1 MFQERTLLE
10 RLRKP
15 AQGPQTMHEDA
26 GALMR
31 SILRNMN
38 RILNSRAGQFPAQP
52 DYGIPSPSEI
62 AHAYPDSVK
71 VVQRRMR
78 ECIEKYEPRLKDVQV
93 TQIESDEQI
102 GGAIRDLKS
111 ALRGEDEPR
120 SIQPK
125 ISYAPPI
132 VNSIHNPADPN
143 ATEKP
148 AEAPAAE
155 PTKPN

>member
-93 TQIESDEQI
+93 TQIESDEQK
-102 GGAIRDLKS
+102 L
-111 ALRGEDEPR
+111 ALRFQIAAR
-120 SIQPK
+120 L
-125 ISYAPPI
+125 
-132 VNSIHNPADPN
+132 
-143 ATEKP
+143 ATTTEQRQVKFDTVI
-148 AEAPAAE
+148 EASGHIEMA
-155 PTKPN
+155 

>member
-1 MFQERTLLE
+1 VFQERTLLE

-93 TQIESDEQI
+93 TQIESDEQK
-102 GGAIRDLKS
+102 L
-111 ALRGEDEPR
+111 ALRFQIAAR
-120 SIQPK
+120 L
-125 ISYAPPI
+125 
-132 VNSIHNPADPN
+132 
-143 ATEKP
+143 ATTTEQRQVKFDTVI
-148 AEAPAAE
+148 EASGHIEMA
-155 PTKPN
+155 